1 MQMKAA
7 RNEIGETSSLEH
19 YVATQANFASIA
31 TAAMSLAMIIV
42 LFGAVVLISC
52 YAEDDYRKILADLIA
67 VQGSTAVGFILAGSA
82 LYMQCLNVGHSS
94 RRLAISAR
102 IVALLLLLLG
112 AGFLLQNVFGL
123 NLLGD
128 RLPGVLSGISLAHSA
143 FGAAIHPLAAGS
155 FVLIALTLL
164 IHDWRV
170 GARHYPAE
178 YLAFILIGLSAI
190 PLVGYLYGVNKLTFL
205 HYSTGIPF
213 LSALVFLLLGAAL
226 LMARPS
232 HRLMAIIVSHAPGGN
247 MLRRLLPS
255 MLALILIFNLLV
267 AQGAEYGLYA
277 DRLMLPFLTLI
288 DGALVVFIFWRFAGR
303 LDREY
308 GARMQSA
315 AKLAE
320 TNSLLTAV
328 SDSTREPIFVKNR
341 QGLLVF
347 ANPAMLQQVGKT
359 WEEAMYRASPE
370 LFSKKEDADRIDED
384 DKRVMASGLPETIE
398 QTLHLPHG
406 VFTYQSTRV
415 PWFDKLGN
423 VLGVIGI
430 STDISERKRAEDSLR
445 EREAQLEK
453 TVIERTALLRE
464 LTNHLETVREEEK
477 RAIAREL
484 HDNMGA
490 SLTALSMHLESVYKI
505 LPDDEKWQER
515 KPRIQGLMNSLVG
528 TTRRIQ
534 TELRPNMLD
543 LFGLKAAITEQ
554 MDELAERSG
563 MICKASLPDED
574 VAIGHQMEIAI
585 YRMLQEMLNNVTKH
599 AKATQVDVILDV
611 DEEQVALTVRDN
623 GVGISQDRR
632 DNNKTYGLR
641 GLRERATFFGGEV
654 DIRSTPGSGSLITI
668 RLPVAPPPSVP
679 TPAPASPAAP
689 AA

>member
-1 MQMKAA
+1 MHIKAA
-7 RNEIGETSSLEH
+7 RNEISENSSLEH
-19 YVATQANFASIA
+19 YVATRANFANIV
-31 TAAMSLAMIIV
+31 TAAMGLAMVIV
-42 LFGAVVLISC
+42 LFGVVVLISC
-52 YAEDDYRKILADLIA
+52 YAEDDYRKILGDLIA
-67 VQGSTAVGFILAGSA
+67 VQGSTAVGFILSGSA
-82 LYMQCLNVGHSS
+82 LYLQCLNAEHAS
-94 RRLAISAR
+94 RRLVLAAR
-102 IVALLLLLLG
+102 IVAVLLLLLG
-112 AGFLLQNVFGL
+112 AAFLLQNVFGVT
-123 NLLGD
+123 LLRD
-128 RLPGVLSGISLAHSA
+128 SLSAISLAHSA
-143 FGAAIHPLAAGS
+143 FGAEIHPLAAGS
-155 FVLIALTLL
+155 FVLIALILL
-164 IHDWRV
+164 LHDARID
-170 GARHYPAE
+170 GRHYPAE
-178 YLAFILIGLSAI
+178 YLSFILIGLSAI

-205 HYSTGIPF
+205 HYSTGIPL

-255 MLALILIFNLLV
+255 MLLLILILNLLV
-267 AQGAEYGLYA
+267 ARGAEHGLYA

-288 DGALVVFIFWRFAGR
+288 DGALIVFIFWRFAGK

-359 WEEAMYRASPE
+359 WEEAMYRGSRE
-370 LFSKKEDADRIDED
+370 LFAHKEDVERIDDD

-415 PWFDKLGN
+415 PWFDKAGN

-453 TVIERTALLRE
+453 TVVERTALLRE

-505 LPDDEKWQER
+505 FPDDEKWQER

-554 MDELAERSG
+554 LDELAERTG
-563 MICKASLPDED
+563 MICKASFPDED

-599 AKATQVDVILDV
+599 AKASQVDVILDI

-623 GVGISQDRR
+623 GIGIAQERR

-668 RLPVAPPPSVP
+668 RLPLA
-679 TPAPASPAAP
+679 PAAP
-689 AA
+689 A

>member
-1 MQMKAA
+1 MRTTAA
-7 RNEIGETSSLEH
+7 RSDLSENVSLEQ
-19 YVATQANFASIA
+19 YVVTQSNVASIV
-31 TAAMSLAMIIV
+31 TAAMGLAMMIV
-42 LFGAVVLISC
+42 LFGIVVLISC
-52 YAEDDYRKILADLIA
+52 YTEEGYRKLLADLIS
-67 VQGSTAVGFILAGSA
+67 VQGSTAAGFILGGVA
-82 LYMQCLNVGHSS
+82 LYMQCNVSSHSG
-94 RRLAISAR
+94 RLVCAVRVTAS
-102 IVALLLLLLG
+102 LLLVLSLV
-112 AGFLLQNVFGL
+112 FLLQNVLDWRFLHNRYVDLPLAGNVFG
-123 NLLGD
+123 
-128 RLPGVLSGISLAHSA
+128 VE
-143 FGAAIHPLAAGS
+143 IHPLAA
-155 FVLIALTLL
+155 VCLLLVALILL
-164 IHDWRV
+164 LQDVCTRA
-170 GARHYPAE
+170 GHYPAE
-178 YLAFILIGLSAI
+178 YLAFSLIGLAAI
-190 PLVGYLYGVNKLTFL
+190 PLVGYLYGIHKLTFL
-205 HYSTGIPF
+205 NYSAGIPF
-213 LSALVFLLLGAAL
+213 LSAVVFLLFGAGL

-232 HRLMAIIVSHAPGGN
+232 HRLMAIIVGHAPGGN

-255 MLALILIFNLLV
+255 MLLLILLFNLLV
-267 AQGAEYGLYA
+267 AKGAEYGLYA

-288 DGALVVFIFWRFAGR
+288 DGTLVVFVFWRFAGK

-328 SDSTREPIFVKNR
+328 SDSTSEPIFVKNR
-341 QGLLVF
+341 QGVLVF
-347 ANPAMLQQVGKT
+347 ANPALLQQVGKSR
-359 WEEAMYRASPE
+359 EEAMYRSSRE
-370 LFSKKEDADRIDED
+370 LFDAPEDAAQIEDD

-415 PWFDKLGN
+415 PWFDKEGN

-445 EREAQLEK
+445 EREARLEK
-453 TVIERTALLRE
+453 AVVERTALLRE

-505 LPDDEKWQER
+505 LPEDEKWQER

-543 LFGLKAAITEQ
+543 LFGLKAAISEQ
-554 MDELAERSG
+554 LDELGERSG
-563 MICKASLPDED
+563 MRCKASLPDED
-574 VAIGHQMEIAI
+574 VVIGHEMEIAI

-599 AKATQVDVILDV
+599 AKASQVDVILDI
-611 DEEQVALTVRDN
+611 DDEQVALTVRDN
-623 GVGISQDRR
+623 GVGIAAERR

-641 GLRERATFFGGEV
+641 GLRERATFFGGSV
-654 DIRSTPGSGSLITI
+654 DIRSTPGAGSIITI
-668 RLPVAPPPSVP
+668 RLPLMPRID
-679 TPAPASPAAP
+679 T
-689 AA
+689 

>member
-1 MQMKAA
+1 MRMTLG
-7 RNEIGETSSLEH
+7 RNDTGENSLLEQ
-19 YVATQANFASIA
+19 YVATQSNVANIV
-31 TAAMSLAMIIV
+31 TAAMGLAVMV
-42 LFGAVVLISC
+42 GLFGVVVLICC
-52 YAEDDYRKILADLIA
+52 YAEEDYRKLLADLIL
-67 VQGSTAVGFILAGSA
+67 VQGSTAAGFVLAGCT
-82 LYMQCLNVGHSS
+82 LYMQCINVGNQS
-94 RRLAISAR
+94 RRLTLAAR
-102 IVALLLLLLG
+102 LTASLLLLLSI
-112 AGFLLQNVFGL
+112 AFLLQNFLGV
-123 NLLGD
+123 NLS
-128 RLPGVLSGISLAHSA
+128 RAHLPGLVLVGSA
-143 FGAAIHPLAAGS
+143 IGAEIHPLAATCLLL
-155 FVLIALTLL
+155 VALALL
-164 IHDWRV
+164 LHDQATR
-170 GARHYPAE
+170 GGHYPAE
-178 YLAFILIGLSAI
+178 YLAFILIGLAAI
-190 PLVGYLYGVNKLTFL
+190 PLVGYLYGIHKLTFL
-205 HYSTGIPF
+205 SYSTGIPL

-232 HRLMAIIVSHAPGGN
+232 HRLMAIIVGHAPGGN

-255 MLALILIFNLLV
+255 MLLLILLLNLLV
-267 AQGAEYGLYA
+267 AQGAEYRLYD

-308 GARMQSA
+308 GARMHSA

-328 SDSTREPIFVKNR
+328 SDSTSEPIFVKNR

-347 ANPAMLQQVGKT
+347 ANPALLQQVGKN
-359 WEEAMYRASPE
+359 WEEAMYRSSRD
-370 LFSKKEDADRIDED
+370 LFSSIEDADRIDED

-398 QTLHLPHG
+398 QTLHLQHG
-406 VFTYQSTRV
+406 IFTYQSTRV
-415 PWFDKLGN
+415 PWFDKSGN

-445 EREAQLEK
+445 EREARLEK

-515 KPRIQGLMNSLVG
+515 KPRIQGLMSSLVG

-554 MDELAERSG
+554 LDELAERTD
-563 MICKASLPDED
+563 MVCKASLPDED
-574 VAIGHQMEIAI
+574 VVIGHEMEIAI
-585 YRMLQEMLNNVTKH
+585 YRMLQEMLNNVAKH
-599 AKATQVDVILDV
+599 AKASLVNVILDI

-623 GVGISQDRR
+623 GIGIPPERR

-641 GLRERATFFGGEV
+641 GLRERATFFGGSV
-654 DIRSTPGSGSLITI
+654 DIRPASGSGALITI
-668 RLPVAPPPSVP
+668 RLPL
-679 TPAPASPAAP
+679 AP
-689 AA
+689 AAAV

>member
-1 MQMKAA
+1 MRMKAV
-7 RNEIGETSSLEH
+7 RNDIGENSSLEQ
-19 YVATQANFASIA
+19 YVATQSNVASIVT
-31 TAAMSLAMIIV
+31 TAMGMAMVIA
-42 LFGAVVLISC
+42 LFGVVVLISC
-52 YAEDDYRKILADLIA
+52 YAEPDYRKILSDLIA
-67 VQGSTAVGFILAGSA
+67 VQGSTAVGFVLAGAA
-82 LYMQCLNVGHSS
+82 LYMQCVNVDHSS
-94 RRLAISAR
+94 RKLALAVRLLA
-102 IVALLLLLLG
+102 ALLLLLS
-112 AGFLLQNVFGL
+112 AGFLLQNLFGVRFL
-123 NLLGD
+123 HD
-128 RLPGVLSGISLAHSA
+128 HLSIMPMARSA
-143 FGAAIHPLAAGS
+143 FGAEIHPLAAS
-155 FVLIALTLL
+155 CLLLTALILL
-164 IHDWRV
+164 LHDLRLQ
-170 GARHYPAE
+170 GGHYPAE
-178 YLAFILIGLSAI
+178 YLAFTLIGLAAI
-190 PLVGYLYGVNKLTFL
+190 PLVGYLYGINKLTFL
-205 HYSTGIPF
+205 NYSAGIPF

-226 LMARPS
+226 LMARPA
-232 HRLMAIIVSHAPGGN
+232 HRLMAIIIGQAPGGN

-255 MLALILIFNLLV
+255 MLLLILLLNLLV
-267 AQGAEYGLYA
+267 AQGAEYGLYD

-308 GARMQSA
+308 GARIQSA

-328 SDSTREPIFVKNR
+328 SDSTSEPMFVKNR

-347 ANPAMLQQVGKT
+347 ANPALLQQVGKT
-359 WEEAMYRASPE
+359 REEAMYRASRE
-370 LFSKKEDADRIDED
+370 LFANPEDADRIDED
-384 DKRVMASGLPETIE
+384 DRRVMASGLPETIE
-398 QTLHLPHG
+398 QTLHLQHG

-415 PWFDKLGN
+415 PWFDKAGN
-423 VLGVIGI
+423 VQGVIGI

-554 MDELAERSG
+554 LDELAERSG
-563 MICKASLPDED
+563 LICKASLPDED
-574 VAIGHQMEIAI
+574 VVIGHEMEIAV

-599 AKATQVDVILDV
+599 AKASEVNVILDI
-611 DEEQVALTVRDN
+611 DDEQVALTVRDN
-623 GVGISQDRR
+623 GVGIPAERR

-641 GLRERATFFGGEV
+641 GLRERATFFGGKV
-654 DIRSTPGSGSLITI
+654 DIRSTPGAGSLITI
-668 RLPVAPPPSVP
+668 RLPL
-679 TPAPASPAAP
+679 SPLSQA
-689 AA
+689 